1 MSPLAGKL
9 FYHCGY
15 VQGLRKDSLW
25 EYAMPEAEKIGGK
38 VGQSPSEF
46 EADMQDGDGIWLAM
60 WDGDGA
66 WPEMPE
72 DGGAWSRT
80 EHAGIRRNGGK
91 MKYKML
97 QSTDLKVSG
106 ICLGTVKYGTDMAE
120 RDAWE
125 QMDSFLD
132 LGGNFLDTAHVYGD
146 WTPGERAK
154 SEHVIG
160 RFLKNRG
167 NRSRVIISTKGAHP
181 YMETM
186 GESRV
191 KPECIRR
198 DLEESLQALGT
209 DEIDLYFL
217 HRDDLSMPVEEI
229 LGVLEDERRKGKI
242 RWYGCSNW
250 TLPRLQEADRIA
262 KAEGYSGFV
271 CNQLMWS
278 LAKINASGVADPT
291 LVLMDQDT
299 YRYHAESGKS
309 AMAYTAAAQGYL
321 AKRMTGAY
329 IGDSLRAQY
338 DNRENEEII
347 GLLRE
352 YRVSPGEFALAWMM
366 HHDFVSIPIVT
377 FRTALQLWEGIRS
390 TELEMPEELV
400 WGIREIKRK
409 SREENAGML

>member
-209 DEIDLYFL
+209 DEI
-217 HRDDLSMPVEEI
+217 
-229 LGVLEDERRKGKI
+229 
-242 RWYGCSNW
+242 
-250 TLPRLQEADRIA
+250 
-262 KAEGYSGFV
+262 
-271 CNQLMWS
+271 
-278 LAKINASGVADPT
+278 
-291 LVLMDQDT
+291 
-299 YRYHAESGKS
+299 
-309 AMAYTAAAQGYL
+309 
-321 AKRMTGAY
+321 
-329 IGDSLRAQY
+329 
-338 DNRENEEII
+338 
-347 GLLRE
+347 
-352 YRVSPGEFALAWMM
+352 
-366 HHDFVSIPIVT
+366 
-377 FRTALQLWEGIRS
+377 
-390 TELEMPEELV
+390 
-400 WGIREIKRK
+400 
-409 SREENAGML
+409 